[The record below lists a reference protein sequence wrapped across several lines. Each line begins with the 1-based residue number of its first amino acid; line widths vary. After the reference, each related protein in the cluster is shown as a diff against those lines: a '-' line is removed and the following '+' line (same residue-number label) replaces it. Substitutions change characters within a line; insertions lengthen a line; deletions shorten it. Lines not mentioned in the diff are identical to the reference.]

1 MNNTHVKTAANYA
14 KKFLK
19 INIDFELCYFN
30 FGLFL
35 LYEEQNGTASILAP
49 SRSWLNLY
57 PPPLLRLLDV
67 DSYFLVKLF
76 SLLFEPLV
84 TVLSVYGESKPA
96 RPVLIGFELQ
106 DNIVRP
112 KRMIVPY
119 RMQIARISVRLHR
132 KQRFGPLLVQPDIL
146 AVIFPFQQPLYIG
159 TQLIDTHQ
167 GFYDLLCFLFKVG
180 HLFIVS
186 GLHGLDLLL
195 QLPDALILVGNYPL
209 QICNLFFI
217 PRGLGVVE

>member
-1 MNNTHVKTAANYA
+1 MNNTHVKTIANYA

-132 KQRFGPLLVQPDIL
+132 K
-146 AVIFPFQQPLYIG
+146 
-159 TQLIDTHQ
+159 
-167 GFYDLLCFLFKVG
+167 
-180 HLFIVS
+180 
-186 GLHGLDLLL
+186 
-195 QLPDALILVGNYPL
+195 
-209 QICNLFFI
+209 
-217 PRGLGVVE
+217 